1 MAESTSQKI
10 RVAVV
15 GTSGAGKTTLG
26 RAIANARGIPFVEL
40 DAINWQ
46 AGWKDLNSSDPEEFR
61 CRAAAALA
69 GDAWVSDGNYDG
81 ALGGLVR
88 GRATH
93 LIWLDYDRPVVMRR
107 VIWRSLLRV
116 LDRTELWPG
125 TGNRERFAQWFTDK
139 DHPVR
144 WAWRT
149 HAGRRQRYEAMLA
162 RPENAHLKVLRLRH
176 PREANDI
183 AARLSS

>member
-1 MAESTSQKI
+1 M

-26 RAIANARGIPFVEL
+26 RSLAAALNIPFVEL

-46 AGWKDLNSSDPEEFR
+46 AGWKDLNTHDPEEFQR
-61 CRAAAALA
+61 RVAAALS
-69 GDAWVSDGNYDG
+69 GEAWVSDGNYG
-81 ALGGLVR
+81 AAIGPSVL

-93 LIWLDYDRPVVMRR
+93 LIWLDYGRAIVMRR
-107 VIWRSLLRV
+107 VIWRSILRV
-116 LDRTELWPG
+116 LDRKELWPG
-125 TGNRERFAQWFTDK
+125 TGNRERFKQLFTDK
-139 DHPVR
+139 DHPIR

-149 HAGRRQRYEAMLA
+149 HASRRARYEALIA
-162 RPENAHLKVLRLRH
+162 KPENAQLKVLRLRH

-183 AARLSS
+183 AARLS